1 MCMSIRHLDFF
12 FEPASVAVIGASER
26 PRSVGATVWRNL
38 GAGGFTGTL
47 FAVNPKHRRLG
58 TARCWPDVAS
68 LPAVPE
74 LAVICTPPA
83 TVPGLIEQL
92 GRAGTKAAIVLGA
105 GLDAVQTQAML
116 TAARHHLLRIVGPDG
131 LGVLAPHVGL
141 NASFAHTG
149 AAAGMLAFVSQSG
162 SMASA
167 MLDWARGRGI
177 GFSHVVSLG
186 GAADVD
192 FGDMLDWLASDS
204 RTRAILLHV
213 ESIAHARKFMSAAR
227 AAARN
232 KPVLLVK
239 TGQAQADAHAVAAQA
254 GAMASS
260 DAVFDAAIRRA
271 GMLRVGTLQELFSVA
286 ALLAQTRGLPRGSDP
301 EQLERLSIV
310 TNSGGAGVMAADA
323 AAQAGIEL
331 AALSATSRQAL
342 DEQLGANGSHAN
354 PVDIMGDAPLERYEA
369 VLRTLLADPEAG
381 TLLLMHAPTAIVP
394 SAELAQA
401 LLPLAR
407 EAAPRLL
414 ACWLGGPAVEEARTA
429 FQSAGVPCVDT
440 PEAAVHAFSLLVS
453 YRRNQEQLLQ
463 APPDNGLDVALDLAC
478 IRAVIDAAL
487 QSGRPWLSEPEARA
501 VLAACGI
508 PVVATAV
515 VKRSPRG
522 AARAAAAIGFPAV
535 LKILSPDILHK
546 SEVGGVAL
554 ALADEAAVERAGRTM
569 LRRVRRLQP
578 GARIDGFTVQAMVQ
592 RPQALELIAGTHIDA
607 LFGPVILFGHGGTS
621 AEVVGDRALALPPL
635 NAPLAHALVQR
646 TRVARL
652 LRGWRDVPP
661 ADREAVQH
669 VLCALSQLL
678 ADVPEIAEL
687 EINPLLADAQGV
699 LALDARIRVDARR
712 PAGAA
717 SFAIRPYPRELVE
730 HREWR
735 GRALTLRPIRPEDEA
750 RHMAFL
756 EKLDPADIRMRI
768 FYTRRSIERSELA
781 RLTQIDYEREMAF
794 VATAL
799 DTQGKQET
807 LAVVRAVTDPDN
819 HEAEFGIV
827 VRSDLKGQ
835 GLGPILMDKLIAY
848 QRARGTQW
856 LVATVLPENAGMLA
870 LAQRLG
876 FEPRGEQPEAS
887 TVALALDLRA
897 VVPARA

>member
-1 MCMSIRHLDFF
+1 MSIRHLDFF
-12 FEPASVAVIGASER
+12 FEPRSVAVIGASER

-38 GAGGFTGTL
+38 GAGGFAGDL
-47 FAVNPKHRRLG
+47 FAVNPKHRQLG
-58 TARCWPDVAS
+58 TVRCWPDVAS

-74 LAVICTPPA
+74 LAVVCTPPA
-83 TVPGLIEQL
+83 TVPGLIDQL
-92 GRAGTKAAIVLGA
+92 GRAGTKAAIVLSA
-105 GLDAVQTQAML
+105 GLDAAQKQAML
-116 TAARHHLLRIVGPDG
+116 TAARSHLLRIVGPDG
-131 LGVLAPHVGL
+131 LGVLALHAGL

-149 AAAGMLAFVSQSG
+149 AAAGTLAFVSQSG
-162 SMASA
+162 SVASA

-177 GFSHVVSLG
+177 GFSQVVALG
-186 GAADVD
+186 EAADVD
-192 FGDMLDWLASDS
+192 FGDLLDWLASDP
-204 RTRAILLHV
+204 RTRDILLHV
-213 ESIAHARKFMSAAR
+213 ESMSHARKFMSAAR

-239 TGQAQADAHAVAAQA
+239 AGKSAGGAREEVARADAR
-254 GAMASS
+254 ASP

-271 GMLRVGTLQELFSVA
+271 GMLRVATLQELFSVA
-286 ALLAQTRGLPRGSDP
+286 ALLAQQRGLPRGSDP
-301 EQLERLSIV
+301 GQLERLSIV
-310 TNSGGAGVMAADA
+310 TNGGGAGVMAADA
-323 AAQAGIEL
+323 AAEAGIEL
-331 AALSATSRQAL
+331 APLSAASRQAL
-342 DEQLGANGSHAN
+342 EQLPGPTAGPAN
-354 PVDIMGDAPLERYEA
+354 PVDLMGDAPPERYEA
-369 VLRTLLADPEAG
+369 ALRALLAAPDAG
-381 TLLLMHAPTAIVP
+381 TLLLMHAPTALVP

-401 LLPLAR
+401 LLPLVR

-440 PEAAVHAFSLLVS
+440 PEAAVHAFSLLAS

-463 APPDNGLDVALDLAC
+463 APPDNGLGGAMDLPR
-478 IRAVIDAAL
+478 IQAVIGAAL
-487 QSGRPWLSEPEARA
+487 QSGRHRLSESEGQA

-515 VKRSPRG
+515 VPRSPRA
-522 AARAAAAIGFPAV
+522 AARAAAGIGLPAV
-535 LKILSPDILHK
+535 LKLLSPDILHR

-554 ALADEAAVERAGRTM
+554 ALADEAAVERAGRAM
-569 LRRVRRLQP
+569 LRRVRRLRP

-592 RPQALELIAGTHIDA
+592 RPQALELMAGTHIDE
-607 LFGPVILFGHGGTS
+607 LFGPVIVFGHGGTS
-621 AEVVGDRALALPPL
+621 VNVVADRALALPPL
-635 NAPLAHALVQR
+635 NAPLAQALMQR

-652 LRGWRDVPP
+652 LRGWHDVPP
-661 ADREAVQH
+661 ADGEEVQR

-678 ADVPEIAEL
+678 ADAPEIAEID
-687 EINPLLADAQGV
+687 INPLLVDAQGV
-699 LALDARIRVDARR
+699 LALAARIRVDARR

-717 SFAIRPYPRELVE
+717 RFAIRPYPRELVE
-730 HREWR
+730 HREWQ

-781 RLTQIDYEREMAF
+781 RLTQIDYEREMAI

-799 DTQGKQET
+799 DTQGKEET

-819 HEAEFGIV
+819 HDAEFGIV

-835 GLGPILMDKLIAY
+835 GLGPILMHKLIAY
-848 QRARGTQW
+848 QRGRGTQW
-856 LVATVLPENAGMLA
+856 LVATALQENAGMLA

-876 FEPRGEQPEAS
+876 FEPRSEQPEAS

-897 VVPARA
+897 AVPALA